1 MDVTI
6 IRDYGWIFAVL
17 LWVLPRA
24 WSFLTDH
31 LFPQVAKEREEALR
45 AREESYRAEREARAT
60 LIRAQID
67 RESRMADQ
75 GLDLQRRTV
84 TAIEQMSLGIVAGN
98 ERIAALIAAHTQHVN
113 FTFGAHVELKERLD
127 DISEQIVYNKRLDDL
142 EKGLKDTQD
151 KIKAVPKGDKDL

>member
-1 MDVTI
+1 
-6 IRDYGWIFAVL
+6 
-17 LWVLPRA
+17 
-24 WSFLTDH
+24 
-31 LFPQVAKEREEALR
+31 
-45 AREESYRAEREARAT
+45 
-60 LIRAQID
+60 
-67 RESRMADQ
+67 MADQ

-127 DISEQIVYNKRLDDL
+127 DISEQIIYKKRLDDL